1 MQEFR
6 AWQRRALH
14 GVENTGREA
23 LRQGG
28 DKGAEMTKRE
38 NLIITIKN
46 VIFKSKSSVYTQA
59 ESN

>member
-6 AWQRRALH
+6 AWQRRVLH

-28 DKGAEMTKRE
+28 DKGAEMTKTE
-38 NLIITIKN
+38 NLKITIKN
-46 VIFKSKSSVYTQA
+46 VIFKSKSSVLYPG
-59 ESN
+59 